1 MQAFSP
7 NALSIK
13 AGRIAVLSFALLIVP
28 LVQADRPSL
37 QAKSL
42 SSAPLIDGQVNDDVW
57 QGLPAATGFTQVRPF
72 EGQPASQRTEVFV
85 GYTDDALYIAVICH
99 DEQPTEIVVS
109 DSRRDS
115 SMADTDSF

>member
-57 QGLPAATGFTQVRPF
+57 QGLPSNWIYTG
-72 EGQPASQRTEVFV
+72 PAR
-85 GYTDDALYIAVICH
+85 
-99 DEQPTEIVVS
+99 
-109 DSRRDS
+109 
-115 SMADTDSF
+115 